1 MKKALNI
8 ISQVLVWVLVIVSV
22 AVMIFTIISV
32 NTFDRRDRDVFGY
45 RAFIVL
51 SDSMSKTDFD
61 AGDLVI
67 VKKTDPLQLKE
78 GDIIAFT
85 SQDPASFGKTVTHK
99 IRTVTATDEGML
111 AFVTY
116 GTTTDTNDETLV
128 TAPYILGQYQFS
140 LPKVGLFFDFLK
152 SPTGYIVCILIP
164 FLLLIGYQGVNCVRL
179 FRRYKAEQMAELQ
192 AEKDAIAAERK
203 KSEEMM
209 AALLEMKA
217 QMEKKPE
224 EGPKE
229 EPKAETDEV
238 AAMKAQLAAL
248 QQQLEKAQKAADEK
262 AEEEEV

>member
-8 ISQVLVWVLVIVSV
+8 ISQVFVWIVVIVAV
-22 AVMIFTIISV
+22 AVMIFTIVSV

-67 VKKTDPLQLKE
+67 VKKTEPLELKA

-85 SQDPASFGKTVTHK
+85 SQDPANYGKTVTHK
-99 IRTVTATDEGML
+99 IREVTATEEGML

-116 GTTTDTNDETLV
+116 GTTTGVDDETLV
-128 TAPYILGQYQFS
+128 TPPYILGKYQLA

-164 FLLLIGYQGVNCVRL
+164 FLLLIGYQGVNCVRI

-217 QMEKKPE
+217 QMDQKPGEKKE
-224 EGPKE
+224 E
-229 EPKAETDEV
+229 ETDEM
-238 AAMKAQLAAL
+238 AAMKAQLEAMKA
-248 QQQLEKAQKAADEK
+248 QLAEAQKAAEEAK
-262 AEEEEV
+262 KEEEA

>member
-224 EGPKE
+224 E
-229 EPKAETDEV
+229 EPKVETDEV

-248 QQQLEKAQKAADEK
+248 QQLEKAQKAADEK
-262 AEEEEV
+262 AEEEEA

>member
-8 ISQVLVWVLVIVSV
+8 ISQVFVWIVVIVAV
-22 AVMIFTIISV
+22 AVMIFTIVSV

-51 SDSMSKTDFD
+51 SDSMSKTDFN

-67 VKKTDPLQLKE
+67 VKKTEPLELKA

-85 SQDPASFGKTVTHK
+85 SQDPSNYGKTVTHK
-99 IRTVTATDEGML
+99 IREVTATEEGML

-116 GTTTDTNDETLV
+116 GTTTDVNDETLV
-128 TAPYILGQYQFS
+128 TPPYILGKYQLA

-164 FLLLIGYQGVNCVRL
+164 FLLLIGYQGVNCVRI

-217 QMEKKPE
+217 QMDKKPE
-224 EGPKE
+224 EPEEKKE
-229 EPKAETDEV
+229 EETDEM
-238 AAMKAQLAAL
+238 AAMKAQLEAMKA
-248 QQQLEKAQKAADEK
+248 QLAEAQKAAEEAK
-262 AEEEEV
+262 KEEEA